1 MQKIVLATLA
11 ILGVM
16 LGTAGLGAPSNA
28 SEPPRTPP
36 SYGFGWG

>member
-1 MQKIVLATLA
+1 MTKIVLATLA

-16 LGTAGLGAPSNA
+16 LGTAGLGAPAHA
-28 SEPPRTPP
+28 SETHQSPP